1 MTSVLRQLQAEWN
14 SLVPA
19 ARSRSIPR
27 VRLINDQGGLLETI
41 SYRRAKVQWLRS
53 MLGSSTDLDA
63 LTFGVE
69 LEHIMP
75 AGMTAD
81 RLCQLLRDAGVV
93 CYPEEYNH
101 RPSNSWKLVT
111 DGSLANYSHG
121 RELVSP
127 PLRGEAGFDQVR
139 RACGVLKTAGCK
151 VTKKCGM
158 HVHIGARTE
167 SVDFFKN
174 VVHLYKSAETAID
187 SFMAPSR
194 RGSSADFARP
204 IRINR
209 ERMMNASTIDQV
221 AQAIGQTPGRE
232 YVRGGDRYC
241 KINLKAWWQHG
252 TVEFRQHQGTVE
264 AQKVENWVRLILR
277 MCLTSRQGPKT
288 AATVE
293 ELMAAV
299 DCAQAEKDY
308 FAARV
313 RYFQPDAAAQRFTS
327 YGDLAQIPQRRR
339 V

>member
-53 MLGSSTDLDA
+53 MLGSSADLDA

-75 AGMTAD
+75 AGMTGD
-81 RLCQLLRDAGVV
+81 RLCQLLRDAGIV

-111 DGSLANYSHG
+111 DGSLGNYSHG

-127 PLRGEAGFDQVR
+127 PLRSEAGFDQVR
-139 RACGVLKTAGCK
+139 RACAVLKNAGCK
-151 VTKKCGM
+151 VSKKCGL
-158 HVHIGARTE
+158 HVHVGARTE

-174 VVHLYKSAETAID
+174 VVHLYQSAETAID

-194 RGSSADFARP
+194 RGNSASFARP
-204 IRINR
+204 ICIYLS
-209 ERMMNASTIDQV
+209 RMASASTIDQV
-221 AQAIGQTPGRE
+221 AQAIGQTPGARSA
-232 YVRGGDRYC
+232 RDSDRYC

-252 TVEFRQHQGTVE
+252 TIEFRQHQGTVE

-293 ELMAAV
+293 ELMTAV

-313 RYFQPDAAAQRFTS
+313 RFFQPDVRADRFTT
-327 YGDLAQIPQRRR
+327 YGDLAQIPARRR
-339 V
+339 A